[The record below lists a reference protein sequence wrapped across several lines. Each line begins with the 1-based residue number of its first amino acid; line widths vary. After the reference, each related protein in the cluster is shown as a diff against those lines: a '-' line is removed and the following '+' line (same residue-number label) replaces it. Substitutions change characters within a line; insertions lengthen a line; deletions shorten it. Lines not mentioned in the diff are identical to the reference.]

1 MHVQGVRKT
10 HKEFQY
16 LPYMGISGTRA
27 LHGYSTVGDPSNS
40 DDCLGHGTHVAGLA
54 GGVTYGVAK
63 NVTIYA
69 GLWLPLSLLLPF
81 NLHLLGCASTT
92 LAAVQIPASQVGASC
107 AVHLRKGGPIRP
119 HAGPAVQRA
128 VPDTPFSCCTCADLP
143 CHGLHYRPRGRTHVR
158 LQLLQVGA
166 LPGPLQL

>member
-1 MHVQGVRKT
+1 MQGIRKT

-63 NVTIYA
+63 NVTLYA
-69 GLWLPLSLLLPF
+69 GLWRPLPLLLPLT
-81 NLHLLGCASTT
+81 LHLVDCASTT
-92 LAAVQIPASQVGASC
+92 LAAVQVLASRAGASC
-107 AVHLRKGGPIRP
+107 AAQPLKRLPTSP
-119 HAGPAVQRA
+119 HAGPALCQTH
-128 VPDTPFSCCTCADLP
+128 PSLMLDLDRSP
-143 CHGLHYRPRGRTHVR
+143 MP
-158 LQLLQVGA
+158 
-166 LPGPLQL
+166 